1 MLRILQGVAAGVP
14 ELEMEINMT
23 KMWQEIM
30 EQPEVLKRTVETNK
44 SVIDKLIGELET
56 RDISTVIIAARGTS
70 DHAAVYA
77 KYAIETLVGIPVSLA
92 APSVL
97 TMYNKKIDMKNCFV
111 IGISQ
116 SGKAADAIEVV
127 RSAAEQG
134 ALTMSVT
141 NFVDS
146 PLAEISKYHLF
157 CDTGLETSVAAT
169 KTFTSTVYLLIN
181 FIAKWAKNEE
191 LQKELKQTPEIMNS
205 VFGQADTI
213 KETVQ
218 KYRFM
223 KECFVLARGINYS
236 IALEAAL
243 KIQETTYVRAKAFAT
258 SDFHHGPFAMVE
270 RDMPVIVYAPEGPS
284 SKDILEMIHKLKDS
298 QADILIVS
306 NNKSLLEMG
315 DSGIEI
321 PAGIS
326 DYVSPLINVV
336 VAQMFACNLSLL
348 KGLNPDSPR
357 GLNKVTI
364 TR

>member
-1 MLRILQGVAAGVP
+1 MV
-14 ELEMEINMT
+14 
-23 KMWQEIM
+23 KMWEEIL
-30 EQPEVLKRTVETNK
+30 EQPDVLKKTVETNK
-44 SVIDKLIGELET
+44 AVIDDLLT
-56 RDISTVIIAARGTS
+56 DLQARDISTVIIAARGTS

-77 KYAIETLVGIPVSLA
+77 KYAIETLIGIPVSLA
-92 APSVL
+92 APSVF
-97 TMYNKKIDMKNCFV
+97 TMYNKKIKMNNCLV

-127 RSAAEQG
+127 KAAAEQG
-134 ALTMSVT
+134 AITMSVT

-146 PLAEISKYHLF
+146 PLAATSKYHLF
-157 CDTGLETSVAAT
+157 CDTGIEKSVAAT
-169 KTFTSTVYLLIN
+169 KTFTSTVFLLIN
-181 FIAKWAKNEE
+181 FIAKWAQNAELLNE
-191 LQKELKQTPEIMNS
+191 LAQTPDIMKTIFTQS
-205 VFGQADTI
+205 DAI

-284 SKDILEMIHKLKDS
+284 SKDVFEMVNKLKDS
-298 QADILIVS
+298 EADILIIS
-306 NNKSLLEMG
+306 NNQELLKLG
-315 DSGIEI
+315 NSHIEI
-321 PAGIS
+321 PKNCS
-326 DYVSPLINVV
+326 DYVSPLFNVV
-336 VAQMFACNLSLL
+336 IAQMFACNLSLL
-348 KGLNPDSPR
+348 KGLSPDSPR
-357 GLNKVTI
+357 GLNKITI

>member
-1 MLRILQGVAAGVP
+1 
-14 ELEMEINMT
+14 MT
-23 KMWQEIM
+23 KMWEEIL
-30 EQPEVLKRTVETNK
+30 EQPDVLRKTIETNK
-44 SVIDKLIGELET
+44 KTIDEMIGELNSRE
-56 RDISTVIIAARGTS
+56 ISSVIIAARGTS
-70 DHAAVYA
+70 DHAAVYT

-92 APSVL
+92 APSVF
-97 TMYNKKIDMKNCFV
+97 TMYNKNVNMKNSFV

-127 RSAAEQG
+127 KAAAGQG
-134 ALTMSVT
+134 AVTMSVT

-146 PLAEISKYHLF
+146 PLAVASKYHLF
-157 CDTGLETSVAAT
+157 CDTGVEKSVAAT

-191 LQKELKQTPEIMNS
+191 LLKELTQVPDAIKS
-205 VFGQADTI
+205 VFEQSDNI
-213 KETVQ
+213 QEVVK

-270 RDMPVIVYAPEGPS
+270 RDMPVLVYAPEGPS
-284 SKDILEMIHKLKDS
+284 TKDIFEMINKLKDS
-298 QADILIVS
+298 QADILVIS
-306 NNKSLLEMG
+306 NNKELLGMG
-315 DSGIEI
+315 DSSIEI
-321 PAGIS
+321 PKNLS
-326 DYVSPLINVV
+326 DYVSPLVNVT
-336 VAQMFACNLSLL
+336 VAQMFACKLSLL

>member
-1 MLRILQGVAAGVP
+1 MV
-14 ELEMEINMT
+14 
-23 KMWQEIM
+23 KMWEEIL
-30 EQPEVLKRTVETNK
+30 EQPEVLERTIATNTG
-44 SVIDKLIGELET
+44 VIDELIGDLRSRE
-56 RDISTVIIAARGTS
+56 ISTVVIAARGTS

-97 TMYNKKIDMKNCFV
+97 TMYNKKVSMKNCFV

-127 RSAAEQG
+127 KAAAEQG
-134 ALTMSVT
+134 SVTMSVT

-146 PLAEISKYHLF
+146 HLAQASKYHLF
-157 CDTGLETSVAAT
+157 CDTGLEKSVAAT

-181 FIAKWAKNEE
+181 FIARWANNQE
-191 LQKELKQTPEIMNS
+191 LLDELKNTPEMMRK
-205 VFGQADTI
+205 VFEQAENI
-213 KETVQ
+213 KEAVK

-236 IALEAAL
+236 VALEAAL

-284 SKDILEMIHKLKDS
+284 KKDILEMINKLKS
-298 QADILIVS
+298 SEADILVVS
-306 NNKSLLEMG
+306 NSKELLALG
-315 DSGIEI
+315 DSIVEI
-321 PAGIS
+321 PGNCS
-326 DYVSPLINVV
+326 DYVSPLLNVT
-336 VAQMFACNLSLL
+336 VAQMFACSLSLL

>member
-1 MLRILQGVAAGVP
+1 MV
-14 ELEMEINMT
+14 
-23 KMWQEIM
+23 KMWEEIL
-30 EQPEVLKRTVETNK
+30 EQPEVLERTIETNRA
-44 SVIDKLIGELET
+44 VIDELISDLKG
-56 RDISTVIIAARGTS
+56 RDISSVVIAARGTS
-70 DHAAVYA
+70 DHAAVYT
-77 KYAIETLVGIPVSLA
+77 KYAIETLIGLPVSLA
-92 APSVL
+92 APSVF
-97 TMYNKKIDMKNCFV
+97 TMYNKQVNMKNSLV

-127 RSAAEQG
+127 KSAAAQG
-134 ALTMSVT
+134 AVTMSVT

-146 PLAEISKYHLF
+146 PLAEVSKYHLF
-157 CDTGLETSVAAT
+157 CDTGIEKSVAAT

-181 FIAKWAKNEE
+181 FIAKWAQNEE
-191 LQKELKQTPEIMNS
+191 LLTELKKTPGIMKTLFEQTD
-205 VFGQADTI
+205 AI
-213 KETVQ
+213 KETVR

-270 RDMPVIVYAPEGPS
+270 RDMPVLVYAPEGPS
-284 SKDILEMIHKLKDS
+284 KNDILEMINKLKDS
-298 QADILIVS
+298 EADILIVS
-306 NNKSLLEMG
+306 NNKELLEKG
-315 DSGIEI
+315 DSSIQI
-321 PAGIS
+321 PENINE
-326 DYVSPLINVV
+326 YVSPIINVV
-336 VAQMFACNLSLL
+336 VAQLFACNLSLL

>member
-1 MLRILQGVAAGVP
+1 MV
-14 ELEMEINMT
+14 
-23 KMWQEIM
+23 KMWEEIL
-30 EQPEVLKRTVETNK
+30 EQPEVLKRTVDTNK
-44 SVIDKLIGELET
+44 EVIEELIKDLKA

-77 KYAIETLVGIPVSLA
+77 KYAIETLIGIPVSLA
-92 APSVL
+92 APSVF
-97 TMYNKKIDMKNCFV
+97 TMYNKQLNMKNCFV

-127 RSAAEQG
+127 KSAAQQG
-134 ALTMSVT
+134 AVTMSVT

-146 PLAEISKYHLF
+146 PLAEVSRYHLF
-157 CDTGLETSVAAT
+157 CDSGVEKSVAAT

-181 FIAKWAKNEE
+181 FIAKWAQNEE
-191 LQKELKQTPEIMNS
+191 LLNELKQAPDVMKTI
-205 VFGQADTI
+205 FKQADAV
-213 KETVQ
+213 KEVVK

-270 RDMPVIVYAPEGPS
+270 RDMPVIVYAPDGPS
-284 SKDILEMIHKLKDS
+284 TKDILEVVDKLKNS
-298 QADILIVS
+298 EADILIIS
-306 NNKSLLEMG
+306 NNKALLEMG
-315 DSGIEI
+315 DSCIEI
-321 PAGIS
+321 PENCS
-326 DYVSPLINVV
+326 DYVSPLFNVV

-357 GLNKVTI
+357 GLHKVTI

>member
-1 MLRILQGVAAGVP
+1 
-14 ELEMEINMT
+14 MT
-23 KMWQEIM
+23 KMWEEIL
-30 EQPEVLKRTVETNK
+30 EQPEVLKRTVKTNQA
-44 SVIDKLIGELET
+44 VIEELVKELKT
-56 RDISTVIIAARGTS
+56 RDISTVVIAARGTS

-77 KYAIETLVGIPVSLA
+77 KYAIETLIGIPVSLA
-92 APSVL
+92 APSVF
-97 TMYNKKIDMKNCFV
+97 TMYNKQVNMKNCFV

-127 RSAAEQG
+127 KAAADQG
-134 ALTMSVT
+134 AVTMSVT

-146 PLAEISKYHLF
+146 PLAETSKYHLF
-157 CDTGLETSVAAT
+157 CDSGVEKSVAAT

-181 FIAKWAKNEE
+181 FIAKWAQNDE
-191 LQKELKQTPEIMNS
+191 LLNELKQTPDVMKT
-205 VFGQADTI
+205 VFNQAEAI
-213 KETVQ
+213 KEVVK

-223 KECFVLARGINYS
+223 KECFVLARGFNYS

-284 SKDILEMIHKLKDS
+284 SKDVLEMVNKLKAAE
-298 QADILIVS
+298 ADILIVS
-306 NNKSLLEMG
+306 NNQELMKLG
-315 DSGIEI
+315 DSSIEI
-321 PAGIS
+321 PKNCS
-326 DYVSPLINVV
+326 EYVSPLLNVV
-336 VAQMFACNLSLL
+336 VAQMFAGSLSVL

>member
-1 MLRILQGVAAGVP
+1 MV
-14 ELEMEINMT
+14 
-23 KMWQEIM
+23 KMWEEIL
-30 EQPEVLKRTVETNK
+30 EQPEVLKKAVNTNVA
-44 SVIDKLIGELET
+44 VIDELIADLRT

-77 KYAIETLVGIPVSLA
+77 KYAIETLIGIPVSLA
-92 APSVL
+92 APSIF
-97 TMYNKKIDMKNCFV
+97 TMYNKNLNMKNCFV

-127 RSAAEQG
+127 KAAQEQG
-134 ALTMSVT
+134 AVTMSVT

-146 PLAEISKYHLF
+146 PLAQTSKYHLF
-157 CDTGLETSVAAT
+157 CDTSVEKSVAAT
-169 KTFTSTVYLLIN
+169 KTFTSTVFILIN
-181 FIAKWAKNEE
+181 FIAKWAQNDE
-191 LQKELKQTPEIMNS
+191 LLNELKNVPDIMNNI
-205 VFGQADTI
+205 FEKADVI
-213 KETVQ
+213 KEIVQ

-284 SKDILEMIHKLKDS
+284 SKDVLEMINKLKDS
-298 QADILIVS
+298 EADILIIS
-306 NNKSLLEMG
+306 NNQDLLKLG
-315 DSGIEI
+315 NSSIEI
-321 PAGIS
+321 PKECS
-326 DYVSPLINVV
+326 DYVSPLFNVV

-364 TR
+364 TL

>member
-1 MLRILQGVAAGVP
+1 MV
-14 ELEMEINMT
+14 
-23 KMWQEIM
+23 KMWEEIL
-30 EQPEVLKRTVETNK
+30 EQPEVLKKTVTTNMA
-44 SVIDKLIGELET
+44 VIDELIADLKSRE
-56 RDISTVIIAARGTS
+56 ISTVIIAARGTS

-77 KYAIETLVGIPVSLA
+77 KYAIETLIGIPVSLA
-92 APSVL
+92 APSVF
-97 TMYNKKIDMKNCFV
+97 TMYNKKLNMKNCFV

-127 RSAAEQG
+127 KAAKEQG
-134 ALTMSVT
+134 AITMSVT

-146 PLAEISKYHLF
+146 PLAQTSKYHLF
-157 CDTGLETSVAAT
+157 CDTSVEQSVAAT
-169 KTFTSTVYLLIN
+169 KTFTSTVFLLIN
-181 FIAKWAKNEE
+181 FIAKWAQNDE
-191 LQKELKQTPEIMNS
+191 LLNELKNVPDIMSNI
-205 VFGQADTI
+205 FDKADTI
-213 KETVQ
+213 KEIVQ

-284 SKDILEMIHKLKDS
+284 CKDVLEMINKLKNSD
-298 QADILIVS
+298 ADILIIS
-306 NNKSLLEMG
+306 NNQELLKLG
-315 DSGIEI
+315 NSSIEI
-321 PAGIS
+321 PKGCS
-326 DYVSPLINVV
+326 DYVSPLFNVV

-357 GLNKVTI
+357 GLNKITI